1 MLYLSSTSDDP
12 RRIQGPFVSDDEVN
26 RVVDYLKKHASP
38 LYTHHLEQVQS
49 GGGEITA
56 MLDSDELFEQA
67 VDVMF
72 ASGMASASGL
82 QRRLKVGYAR
92 ASRLID
98 MMADAG
104 IVSEHRGS
112 KAREILM
119 SPEQWEEMRQSAGKS
134 AGVSGA

>member
-12 RRIQGPFVSDDEVN
+12 RRIQGPFVSDGEVEN
-26 RVVDYLKKHASP
+26 VVAYLKEPASP
-38 LYTHHLEQVQS
+38 LYTHKLEQVQS
-49 GGGEITA
+49 TGGEVASIF
-56 MLDSDELFEQA
+56 DQDELFEQA

-98 MMADAG
+98 LMADAG

-119 SPEQWEEMRQSAGKS
+119 SSEQWEEMRQSAGS
-134 AGVSGA
+134 STGAS

>member
-1 MLYLSSTSDDP
+1 MMEQDD
-12 RRIQGPFVSDDEVN
+12 
-26 RVVDYLKKHASP
+26 
-38 LYTHHLEQVQS
+38 
-49 GGGEITA
+49 
-56 MLDSDELFEQA
+56 LFEEA

-72 ASGMASASGL
+72 NSGMASASGL

-98 MMADAG
+98 LMADAG

-119 SPEQWEEMRQSAGKS
+119 SPEQWEEMRSGTKASAS
-134 AGVSGA
+134 S